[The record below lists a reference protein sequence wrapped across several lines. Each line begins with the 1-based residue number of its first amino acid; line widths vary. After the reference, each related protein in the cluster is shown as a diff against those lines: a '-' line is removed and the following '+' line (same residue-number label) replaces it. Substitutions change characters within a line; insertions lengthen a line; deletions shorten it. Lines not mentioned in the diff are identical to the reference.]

1 MKGEKR
7 IKLLRS
13 QKILLQKQKQET
25 INIIQAKQNEL
36 GEILAVIMIDQG
48 VPENEIG
55 QWQLMPDGQS
65 IEKIKPDKPPKEKDK
80 EKK

>member
-1 MKGEKR
+1 MKGKQR
-7 IKLLRS
+7 IKLLKS
-13 QKILLQKQKQET
+13 QKILLQKQRQET
-25 INIIQAKQNEL
+25 INLIQAKNNEL
-36 GEILAVIMIDQG
+36 SQILGVIMIDQG

-65 IEKIKPDKPPKEKDK
+65 IEMIEPEKPPEEKDK